1 MSVRVKICGIT
12 TPEQALMVQGAG
24 ADLLGLVIYDKS
36 SRYVDVQRAVQIR
49 QVIGPQAQCVALLV
63 NAGAEFVRHVIEQVK
78 PDLLQFHGD
87 ESPSFCQQFDV
98 PFIRAIRMREG
109 LDVDAEVRAYDAPA
123 GVLFDAWSEDHYG
136 GTGHQFDWTRLPSAA
151 AMPEGTMLIL
161 AGGLTSNNVADA
173 VRLVGPNVVDVSGG
187 IESAPGV
194 KDLNKV
200 RAFIRN
206 AKNAHPKIASDPAL

>member
-36 SRYVDVQRAVQIR
+36 SRYVDVQRALQIR

-63 NAGAEFVRHVIEQVK
+63 NAGAEFVRHVIEHVK

-109 LDVDAEVRAYDAPA
+109 LNIEAEVREYKAAG
-123 GVLFDAWSEDHYG
+123 GVLFDAWSEDQYG
-136 GTGHQFDWTRLPSAA
+136 GTGHQFDWSRLPRAD
-151 AMPEGTMLIL
+151 AMPEGSPLIL
-161 AGGLTSNNVADA
+161 AGGLTPENVANA
-173 VRLVGPNVVDVSGG
+173 VRRVGPNMVDVSGG
-187 IESAPGV
+187 VESAPGV
-194 KDLNKV
+194 KDVTKV
-200 RAFIRN
+200 TTFIYN
-206 AKNAHPKIASDPAL
+206 AKNA